1 MVRKGKKVKRARVKW
16 VLLVRRGSEE
26 YGVHW
31 ACLAGLERWGLKE
44 IVERQESWGS
54 LDCLGYL
61 AIVVN
66 REPREQKVPLE
77 LVALLGQGSEIQR
90 EKRVSLEGEVKLAKI
105 S

>member
-31 ACLAGLERWGLKE
+31 VCLAGLERWGLKE

-54 LDCLGYL
+54 LDYLGYL

-66 REPREQKVPLE
+66 RVPREQKVPLE

-90 EKRVSLEGEVKLAKI
+90 EKRESLEGEAKLAKI